1 MELAFLIMKLF
12 FLNRICYPFFLFVF
26 AFLTLNCTKV
36 SSTTSR
42 QVPSSTKHLDRHINA
57 VLKREGIQ
65 PSEMSKD
72 AEFLRRIHLD
82 MTGKIPTPEEV
93 HDFLKNGS
101 PNKRQKK
108 IEDLLQSEVS
118 VNYWTRLWVNWLIG
132 RRDDNDDRRV
142 GLTSW
147 VRDAL
152 LKNMPYNQFVQ
163 ELIAADGEL
172 RNNGAGNYILRYDLS
187 PVVLTS
193 HSSRL
198 FLGLPMQCA
207 ECHDHKI
214 EAWRQEDFYGI
225 AAFFTGI
232 DSERKGD
239 IQTVNMMGDERRMD
253 NFLITDTVENAIWVE
268 RLEKQVRPHFLDG
281 TAYKGTLL
289 KKREALA
296 HWITDKSNPY
306 FSQAIVNRLWKHFM
320 GRAFVEPIDG
330 FGEENLPT
338 NAALLEWLANDFVI
352 HEYNLQRLM
361 RTILNSEAYQRT
373 SETNQSNKDD
383 ELYYS
388 HAYVKPLSAEQF
400 FYSMLQATGFER
412 LQQVKMEGSKKQG
425 GEDRRNMLQTLE
437 ERKREHLRKFLFLL
451 DNGEM
456 EEIEAFNGTVPQA
469 LMMINGSIVND
480 SASHKERGSFVN
492 YVLGRWR
499 DPIERM
505 EYIYLN
511 VLSRLP
517 TAKEKTY
524 FQRYLQRSLYS
535 NKKLA
540 YEDLYWVLLNSA
552 EFSLN
557 H

>member
-1 MELAFLIMKLF
+1 MFIVKMLFRTSIRYSFVLLI
-12 FLNRICYPFFLFVF
+12 F
-26 AFLTLNCTKV
+26 AFSTLSCTKV
-36 SSTTSR
+36 SPTTSQ

-72 AEFLRRIHLD
+72 TEFLRRIHLD

-93 HDFLKNGS
+93 LDFLKDGS

-108 IEDLLQSEVS
+108 IEHLLQSEAYL
-118 VNYWTRLWVNWLIG
+118 NYWTKLWVTWLIG
-132 RRDDNDDRRV
+132 RRGDNDERRI

-147 VRDAL
+147 VQDVLR
-152 LKNMPYNQFVQ
+152 KNMPYNQFVQ

-172 RNNGAGNYILRYDLS
+172 RDNGAGNYIMRYERS

-193 HSSRL
+193 HTSRL

-207 ECHDHKI
+207 ECHDHKT
-214 EAWRQEDFYGI
+214 EAWLQEDFYGI

-232 DSERKGD
+232 DSKQNGY
-239 IQTVNMMGDERRMD
+239 IQTVNFVGDERRM
-253 NFLITDTVENAIWVE
+253 NNYLITNIPQKSIWVE
-268 RLEKQVRPHFLDG
+268 RLKAEVPPRFLDG
-281 TAYKGTLL
+281 TEYDGTPIG
-289 KKREALA
+289 KRKALA
-296 HWITDKSNPY
+296 QWLTDKSNPY
-306 FSQAIVNRLWKHFM
+306 FSRAIVNRIWKHFT
-320 GRAFVEPIDG
+320 GRGFVEPLDG

-338 NAALLEWLANDFVI
+338 NPVLLEWLANDFVI
-352 HEYNLQRLM
+352 HGYDLQHLM
-361 RTILNSEAYQRT
+361 RTVLNSETYQRT
-373 SETNQSNKDD
+373 SETNETNKDD
-383 ELYYS
+383 ERYYS

-412 LQQVKMEGSKKQG
+412 LQQVKMEGGKKQG
-425 GEDRRNMLQTLE
+425 GEDRKGMRRQLE
-437 ERKREHLRKFLFLL
+437 LMKREHLKKFLFLL

-469 LMMINGSIVND
+469 LMMINGGIVND
-480 SASHKERGSFVN
+480 GASHEERGSFIH
-492 YVLGRWR
+492 YVLEKWR
-499 DPIERM
+499 EPLDRVEH
-505 EYIYLN
+505 IYLN
-511 VLSRLP
+511 VLSRVP

-524 FQRYLQRSLYS
+524 FQRYLERSLYR
-535 NKKLA
+535 NKNLA

>member
-1 MELAFLIMKLF
+1 MKTLFQTPISCAFALL
-12 FLNRICYPFFLFVF
+12 VF
-26 AFLTLNCTKV
+26 AFSTLTCTKV
-36 SSTTSR
+36 APTLSR

-57 VLKREGIQ
+57 VLKREGLQ
-65 PSEMSKD
+65 PSAMSDD

-93 HDFLKNGS
+93 LDFLKDGS
-101 PNKRQKK
+101 PNKRRKK
-108 IEDLLQSEVS
+108 IDHLLQSEAS
-118 VNYWTRLWVNWLIG
+118 INYWTGLWVNWLIG
-132 RRDDNDDRRV
+132 RRGDDDDRRL
-142 GLTSW
+142 GLTPW
-147 VRDAL
+147 VREAL
-152 LKNMPYNQFVQ
+152 EKNVPYNQFVQ
-163 ELIAADGEL
+163 ELITADGEL
-172 RNNGAGNYILRYDLS
+172 RNNGAGNYVLRYDRS
-187 PVVLTS
+187 PVLLTS

-214 EAWRQEDFYGI
+214 EAWLQEDFYSI

-232 DSERKGD
+232 ESEQKGY
-239 IQTVNMMGDERRMD
+239 IQTVNMIGDERRLD
-253 NFLITDTVENAIWVE
+253 NFLITNKPERAIWVE
-268 RLEKQVRPHFLDG
+268 RLNAEVAPRFLDG
-281 TAYKGTLL
+281 TEYEGTPIA
-289 KKREALA
+289 KRKALA
-296 HWITDKSNPY
+296 QWMTDKSNPY
-306 FSQAIVNRLWKHFM
+306 FSRAIVNRIWKHFM
-320 GRAFVEPIDG
+320 GRAFVEPLDG
-330 FGEENLPT
+330 FGEENPPT
-338 NAALLEWLANDFVI
+338 NPVLLDWLANDFVI
-352 HEYNLQRLM
+352 HGYNLQHLIRI
-361 RTILNSEAYQRT
+361 ILNSEAYQRT
-373 SETNQSNKDD
+373 SETNESNKDD

-412 LQQVKMEGSKKQG
+412 LQQIKMEGIKRQG
-425 GEDRRNMLQTLE
+425 GEDRKGMLRTLK

-480 SASHKERGSFVN
+480 SANHEDRGSFIN
-492 YVLGRWR
+492 YVLERWR
-499 DPIERM
+499 DPVARM
-505 EYIYLN
+505 EYIYLT

-517 TAKEKTY
+517 TSKEKTY
-524 FQRYLQRSLYS
+524 FQRYLERSLYR
-535 NKKLA
+535 NKDLA

>member
-1 MELAFLIMKLF
+1 MKMLF
-12 FLNRICYPFFLFVF
+12 RSLICYSFVLLIF

-36 SSTTSR
+36 LLTPPP
-42 QVPSSTKHLDRHINA
+42 QVSSSTKHLDRHINA

-65 PSEMSKD
+65 PSEMSTD
-72 AEFLRRIHLD
+72 TEFLRRVHLD

-93 HDFLKNGS
+93 LDFLKDGS
-101 PNKRQKK
+101 PSKRQKK
-108 IEDLLQSEVS
+108 IEHLLQSEAS
-118 VNYWTRLWVNWLIG
+118 INYWTRLWVNWLIG
-132 RRDDNDDRRV
+132 RRGDNDDRRI
-142 GLTSW
+142 GLTAW
-147 VRDAL
+147 VRNAL
-152 LKNMPYNQFVQ
+152 EKNMPYNQFVQ
-163 ELIAADGEL
+163 ELITADGEL
-172 RNNGAGNYILRYDLS
+172 RDNGAGNYILRYDRS

-193 HSSRL
+193 HTSRL

-207 ECHDHKI
+207 ECHDHKT

-232 DSERKGD
+232 ESKREGY
-239 IQTVNMMGDERRMD
+239 IQAVNMIGDERRMD
-253 NFLITDTVENAIWVE
+253 NFLITNKPTKSIWVE
-268 RLEKQVRPHFLDG
+268 RLNTQISARFLDG
-281 TAYKGTLL
+281 MAYSGTLIE
-289 KKREALA
+289 KRKALA
-296 HWITDKSNPY
+296 QWITDKSNPY
-306 FSQAIVNRLWKHFM
+306 FSRAIVNRIWKHFM
-320 GRAFVEPIDG
+320 GRAFVEPVDG

-338 NAALLEWLANDFVI
+338 NPALLDWIANDFVI
-352 HEYNLQRLM
+352 HEYNLQRLI
-361 RTILNSEAYQRT
+361 RTILNSETYQRT
-373 SETNQSNKDD
+373 SETNQTNKDD

-388 HAYVKPLSAEQF
+388 HAYVKPLSAQQF

-412 LQQVKMEGSKKQG
+412 LQQGKLDGLTKRG
-425 GEDRRNMLQTLE
+425 GEDRKGMLRTLE
-437 ERKREHLRKFLFLL
+437 QRKREHLRKFLFLL

-469 LMMINGSIVND
+469 LMMINGSMVND
-480 SASHKERGSFVN
+480 SANHEERGSFIN
-492 YVLGRWR
+492 YVLGKWR

-524 FQRYLQRSLYS
+524 FQRYLERSLYS